1 MDFGRIDMAG
11 VELEGGWTDRPP
23 SNLIGDGSISLRE
36 GNEGAN
42 GQIINYVG
50 EIPSPPFKS
59 PTEMFDWMKLNYP
72 QHTNSSCGMH
82 VHTSFKSQNSY
93 VRIMDR
99 AFFEYIRAGLL
110 DWGQSMDLRD
120 PRFFA
125 RLSGSNT
132 YCKNEYNPMG
142 QVRYKDKG
150 PHRYSILNYCHG
162 RYKTVE
168 LRALPLFTTYDE
180 AVAAIA
186 AYFELVEAWLK
197 KPPRGLKRIKRAIQ
211 LKAEPYEAPSQ
222 AEVRV
227 DLADTLAQEEMS
239 VQLEGVSSVQTVEV

>member
-11 VELEGGWTDRPP
+11 VELEGGWTDTPP
-23 SNLIGDGSISLRE
+23 SDLIGDGSISLRQ
-36 GNEGAN
+36 GNAGAN
-42 GQIINYVG
+42 GQPINYVG

-59 PTEMFDWMKLNYP
+59 PDKLFAWMKLNYP

-99 AFFEYIRAGLL
+99 AFFDYIRTGLSA
-110 DWGQSMDLRD
+110 WGTDRPGTD
-120 PRFFA
+120 PRFFE

-142 QVRYKDKG
+142 QVRYKDKS

-168 LRALPLFTTYDE
+168 LRALPLFGTYEE
-180 AVAAIA
+180 AVAAIT

-197 KPPRGLKRIKRAIQ
+197 QPPRGLKRLKKTVQ
-211 LKAEPYEAPSQ
+211 LKAEPHEAPSQ
-222 AEVRV
+222 EEVSM
-227 DLADTLAQEEMS
+227 DLTDTLAQEELS